1 VIQLLKEVSKMK
13 KIIEDIIEFRDNRGW
28 KISDKPE
35 NLAKSI
41 IIEAAELLENYQWGA
56 EYANIENVKEEIADV
71 LIYSLALASDLGFDV
86 EQIIREKL
94 EKNAIKY
101 PLK

>member
-1 VIQLLKEVSKMK
+1 MKRITKE
-13 KIIEDIIEFRDNRGW
+13 IIKFRNERGW
-28 KISDKPE
+28 ENSDNPE

-56 EYANIENVKEEIADV
+56 NHADLENVKEEIADV
-71 LIYSLALASDLGFDV
+71 VIYSIAMAYDLGFDM
-86 EQIIREKL
+86 EKIILEKL

-101 PLK
+101 PRKK